1 MLRYHK
7 VNAKQWTRPHV
18 KLKTDLPQKQ
28 PPQWRSP
35 AAARRWQWWSFW
47 PARSASAGTRRPP
60 PWCNCGESC
69 IKWPKHAGNP
79 HQWKSTCSQSVI
91 KRNSNATNRRKALC
105 WQTLNLPHHTRW
117 QLLTKHEHSFSTDFV
132 RLVSKHA
139 SPQVLHFN
147 PGSRLEVTAFSLGQ
161 ARAVRIGPNEAGL
174 QLPAQSCRTAGRTA
188 VQAADPLTPQ
198 APPLPGNRRA
208 AGGAPVP
215 RPPPP
220 APPPG
225 RRLTSRPLPPPP
237 PPPPGSPRGTE
248 RRPPCLVR
256 VGGAGGG
263 SGGHLQRGQR
273 GGPAV
278 KWRRGAEGK

>member
-1 MLRYHK
+1 MLRIEGRRYAGKPLTFPTTHADSCSQSTSTASAPISYGSFPSTPHPESSTLTP
-7 VNAKQWTRPHV
+7 VPAWRSQPSPSARPGQYGRGQTRPGCSS
-18 KLKTDLPQKQ
+18 P
-28 PPQWRSP
+28 RSP
-35 AAARRWQWWSFW
+35 AEQRDGQRC
-47 PARSASAGTRRPP
+47 RP
-60 PWCNCGESC
+60 
-69 IKWPKHAGNP
+69 
-79 HQWKSTCSQSVI
+79 
-91 KRNSNATNRRKALC
+91 
-105 WQTLNLPHHTRW
+105 
-117 QLLTKHEHSFSTDFV
+117 
-132 RLVSKHA
+132 
-139 SPQVLHFN
+139 
-147 PGSRLEVTAFSLGQ
+147 
-161 ARAVRIGPNEAGL
+161 
-174 QLPAQSCRTAGRTA
+174 RT
-188 VQAADPLTPQ
+188 PLTPQ

>member
-7 VNAKQWTRPHV
+7 VNAKQWTGPHV

-28 PPQWRSP
+28 PPQWHSP

-139 SPQVLHFN
+139 SPRVLHFN

-174 QLPAQSCRTAGRTA
+174 QLPAQSCRTAGRIA
-188 VQAADPLTPQ
+188 VQAADPPHSPGPAVTRQPPRRRRGLRAAAAASCPAAGPQ
-198 APPLPGNRRA
+198 ADVTSASASSPSTSRLPPRDRA
-208 AGGAPVP
+208 AA
-215 RPPPP
+215 
-220 APPPG
+220 AMFSEG
-225 RRLTSRPLPPPP
+225 RR
-237 PPPPGSPRGTE
+237 
-248 RRPPCLVR
+248 
-256 VGGAGGG
+256 GGG